1 MEIQFQKSV
10 VPYLQTLTQ
19 QLQTQ
24 EQTQQVRLSDAMPD
38 IGKVLASWGQI
49 LIRGKEWRSDSFS
62 VSGGVK
68 AWVLYEPEDG
78 TQPRCVESWLPFQ
91 MKWDIPDTDRDGT
104 VIACPMAPSVDAR
117 MLSDRKL
124 MVRAN
129 VSIQACAMV
138 PSDAALYAPVELPP
152 DVQTLRST
160 YPMLLSTEAGEKAF
174 EMEESISLPS
184 AEQPMETLLRYTL
197 EPALTESKL
206 VADKLVLRGLARL
219 QMLYLGTDGRLH
231 SWGMELP
238 FSQYTQLDD
247 QYDSG
252 AEVKICFGVTA
263 LEMEPGED
271 GAMTLKAGITAQYTV
286 YDQKPIA
293 VVEDMYSPNRNI
305 KLTVEELRLP
315 SVLDMQSQ
323 TLRAETTPDNM
334 PARIADA
341 VFLAD
346 APRLQT
352 EEDRVRTELSGTFQL
367 LGTDDEGNLYSEN
380 SRWED
385 DWSIP
390 VSPDAD
396 VRIGVQS
403 VDAPQS
409 TGTGVRTDLQVNA
422 MTAMQQPIR
431 VVTGAELGEMSE
443 PDPNRPSLILR
454 RIGEESLWELAKR
467 TGSTVEAIQK
477 LNGLQQEPLAD
488 QMLLIPV
495 I

>member
-1 MEIQFQKSV
+1 MEIQFQKTV

-38 IGKVLASWGQI
+38 IGKVLASWGQV
-49 LIRGKEWRSDSFS
+49 LLRGKEWRSDSFS

-91 MKWDIPDTDRDGT
+91 MKWDIPDSDRDGT
-104 VIACPMAPSVDAR
+104 VIACPMAPHVDAR

-138 PSDAALYAPVELPP
+138 PSDAVLHAPAELPP
-152 DVQTLRST
+152 DVQTLSNT
-160 YPMLLSTEAGEKAF
+160 YPMLLPIEAGEKAF

-197 EPALTESKL
+197 EPTLAESKL

-219 QMLYLGTDGRLH
+219 EMLYMGTDSRLH
-231 SWGMELP
+231 NWGMELP
-238 FSQYTQLDD
+238 FSQYTQLDE

-252 AEVKICFGVTA
+252 GEVKICFGVTA
-263 LEMEPGED
+263 LEMEPGEN
-271 GAMTLKAGITAQYTV
+271 GEMTLKAGITAQYTL
-286 YDQKPIA
+286 YDPRQIA
-293 VVEDMYSPNRNI
+293 VVEDMYSPNREI
-305 KLTVEELRLP
+305 KLTVDQLHLP
-315 SVLDMQSQ
+315 SVLDVQSH
-323 TLRAETTPDNM
+323 TIRAEATPENM

-341 VFLAD
+341 LFLAD
-346 APRLQT
+346 SPRLQV
-352 EEDRVRTELSGTFQL
+352 EDDWVQAALSGTFQL
-367 LGTDDEGNLYSEN
+367 LGTDDEGNLRSEN

-385 DWSIP
+385 SWSIP
-390 VSPDAD
+390 ASPDAD
-396 VRIGVQS
+396 VRVNVNS
-403 VDAPQS
+403 VAPPQAAGS
-409 TGTGVRTDLQVNA
+409 GVRTELQLCA

-431 VVTGAELGEMSE
+431 VVTGAELGEMTE

-477 LNGLQQEPLAD
+477 LNGLQQEPTAD

-495 I
+495 M